1 MQIKHNQRATVEII
15 YLWECSKMVMMKCD
29 KDKKKMIKITM
40 KKRIIRIRMKGS
52 QGEERE
58 SFVVGVWA
66 FVKTDK
72 GGWERGASWGDGAE
86 ELVEV
91 VEVVVSGGL

>member
-1 MQIKHNQRATVEII
+1 
-15 YLWECSKMVMMKCD
+15 MVMMKCD

-58 SFVVGVWA
+58 SFVVGSMGIC
-66 FVKTDK
+66 KN
-72 GGWERGASWGDGAE
+72 GQGWMGEGSKLRRWS
-86 ELVEV
+86 
-91 VEVVVSGGL
+91 